1 MPPLPIFDD
10 VLAAAARIAP
20 HAHVT
25 PVLRSR
31 TLDAMAGA
39 ELHFKA
45 EHLQRTGVTCACGA
59 IRAAA
64 ASTSSKI
71 GSGGIVASM
80 RQC

>member
-31 TLDAMAGA
+31 TLDAKDFETQAGA
-39 ELHFKA
+39 PADFDIKSVSNA
-45 EHLQRTGVTCACGA
+45 
-59 IRAAA
+59 
-64 ASTSSKI
+64 
-71 GSGGIVASM
+71 
-80 RQC
+80 